1 MKKSAAMQRRRLLS
15 LLPAALLTA
24 GAVGSMGLAGCQ
36 PKPQF
41 QSIDLTDAKYARGFE
56 LPDAEGKVRSLQD
69 FRGKLVVVF
78 FGYTQ
83 CPDVCPTALSQ
94 LAEVRRQLGADGDK
108 LQGIFITVDPE
119 RDTPEVLK
127 AYMANFDP
135 SFVALRPS
143 AEQLPQV
150 MQEYKAYYKKVE
162 GKTPGAY
169 TMDHSAASF
178 IYDTQGR
185 LRLYLRP
192 GAGPQVL
199 LEDLRLLLKAG

>member
-1 MKKSAAMQRRRLLS
+1 MQRRRLLS
-15 LLPAALLTA
+15 LFSPLPFL
-24 GAVGSMGLAGCQ
+24 AVGLAATLGLAGCEGKQ
-36 PKPQF
+36 PF
-41 QSIDLTDAKYARGFE
+41 QSFDLTDAKYARGFE
-56 LPDAEGKVRSLQD
+56 LPDFDGQTRRLQD

-78 FGYTQ
+78 FGFTQ
-83 CPDVCPTALSQ
+83 CPDVCPTAMTDLV
-94 LAEVRRQLGADGDK
+94 EVKRQLGADGDK
-108 LQGIFITVDPE
+108 LQAVFVTVDPE

-127 AYMANFDP
+127 AYIANFDP
-135 SFVALRPS
+135 SFVGLRGTP
-143 AEQLPQV
+143 EQLAQV
-150 MQEYKAYYKKVE
+150 VQEFKVYYKKVE

-199 LEDLRLLLKAG
+199 LGDLQLLLKER